1 MSVLESPGREIEAH
15 PAEPSEAAEPPKRA
29 ADPGQRRVVQLDF
42 VRGIAILLVM
52 EHHFF
57 SVTPTNWVEQFLEI
71 FGRQTGWMGV
81 DLFFVLSGF
90 LVGGLLVQE
99 LQRTQTIRV
108 GRFLL
113 RRMFKIWPGYYFY
126 VFFEILL
133 HRHPL
138 HTFLWQNLLNIQNYA
153 GSSLLHTWSLSVE
166 EHFYLLLPV
175 TLLLIYRSPRLRRWT
190 PHILLSLCLLVLL
203 GRLISVFHSGVGNIP
218 LETHTRIDGLLF
230 GVFLS
235 YLLYMAR
242 RTFDRLLEYRLLWAL
257 LTVLVFTLAM
267 IFNNLSTYMVTF
279 GYTVNYLCFTALL
292 LLVYGY
298 HGRLTGTAA
307 YRVMAWIGRYSY
319 GIYLWHMSV
328 RSPILA
334 LVRHLP
340 ASMQWYSL
348 TGGQYLAAIVLGV
361 MVTKAIEF
369 PMLRLR
375 DRLFPRGAAQLPPA
389 IP

>member
-1 MSVLESPGREIEAH
+1 M
-15 PAEPSEAAEPPKRA
+15 
-29 ADPGQRRVVQLDF
+29 
-42 VRGIAILLVM
+42 RGIAILLVM